1 MEIIIGRNQQTRQLC
16 VIKDGSARLYGRPA
30 SVPMDVSRHHISLLP
45 LGGGRWKIKNLNEQN
60 VTYVNGIAIESK
72 VISEQDHIELG
83 KSHYLF
89 HWDALQEQK
98 AVVDTA
104 DIRPLKEVWGEFNT
118 ANINIRR
125 KQKNI
130 GLLSSIPIGITMFG
144 GLMSG
149 IASDELKPFAYVF
162 TAIALL
168 VMIYGFY
175 KRFTDNSIDEQEY
188 LKKVFQQKYVCPKC
202 GHFMGFQ
209 DYDLLVQNNACPY
222 CKTKYIK

>member
-1 MEIIIGRNQQTRQLC
+1 
-16 VIKDGSARLYGRPA
+16 
-30 SVPMDVSRHHISLLP
+30 
-45 LGGGRWKIKNLNEQN
+45 
-60 VTYVNGIAIESK
+60 
-72 VISEQDHIELG
+72 
-83 KSHYLF
+83 
-89 HWDALQEQK
+89 
-98 AVVDTA
+98 
-104 DIRPLKEVWGEFNT
+104 
-118 ANINIRR
+118 
-125 KQKNI
+125 
-130 GLLSSIPIGITMFG
+130 MFG